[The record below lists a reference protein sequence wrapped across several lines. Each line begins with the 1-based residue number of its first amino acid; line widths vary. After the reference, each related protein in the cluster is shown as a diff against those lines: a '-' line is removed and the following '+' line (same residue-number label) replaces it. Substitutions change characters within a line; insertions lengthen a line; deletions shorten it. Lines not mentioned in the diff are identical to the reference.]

1 LRQAWDKEIE
11 EFDLAFESG
20 ESPAPLLIKL
30 PGKGQLR
37 LDRRLPFM
45 AFVRVPE
52 DDPEYF
58 HKLLNSSASYLI
70 WDAKAARQDWGEES
84 EANLQILLRC
94 LIRRLQP
101 HFGAFLLLELWPEG
115 QRESSRVLL
124 RKQDRGD
131 EMWQTIQVRLP
142 TLGFA
147 GKLELGFEDPT
158 ASDPW
163 SGALATDW
171 ARKYKVQQLGITVP
185 VLYLSPKGE
194 FFPSLFRAYRRKLDV
209 ILRHI
214 FFAFMHEATPER
226 PTSFHALGTRSLV
239 KLVWKVDSELAA
251 IANSFSLLLAITPT
265 NVERAFQSF
274 SRSGHQ
280 GEPAWE
286 YRPLT
291 VDPALLKGE
300 LFRIPIEQ
308 VDDPV
313 FYRMF
318 EQKRRQLELKITM
331 LAYRRRP
338 DFLHASMSLYGVVE
352 PELKALALEILCRVE
367 KSGSSTK
374 ERFLN
379 AEEFAQR
386 ARREIRWYRRVD
398 KRFAAEAHIVADMG
412 RSIMCQGGNLLIG
425 SDAKVSPQRLEALI
439 QHEVGIHLVTAY
451 NGKCQPLRQLSVG
464 LSDYL
469 PFQEGMAI
477 VAEVAMGGLDRGRL
491 RHLAGRVLAVDCLL
505 SGMTFAETFN
515 HLRSQYDFPLRALF
529 EMVARVFRGGGFTKD
544 AVYLRGLVETLRLIP
559 QQEDFDGVFA
569 GKIGFHHIPLIREL
583 QSRSVLKPAPFRPRF
598 LVLPSARQRI
608 ARLRSGAQVTDLVA
622 ISEGA

>member
-1 LRQAWDKEIE
+1 MRAIWEKEIE
-11 EFDLAFESG
+11 DFDLANEAG
-20 ESPAPLLIKL
+20 QAAPLAIKL

-37 LDRRLPFM
+37 VDRRLPFL
-45 AFVRVPE
+45 AFARVPAADPEHFVR
-52 DDPEYF
+52 
-58 HKLLNSSASYLI
+58 LLHSAASYLI
-70 WDAKAARQDWGEES
+70 WDEAAALNELGDDVEGHFQALVR
-84 EANLQILLRC
+84 A

-101 HFGAFLLLELWPEG
+101 RFGAFLLLEIWP
-115 QRESSRVLL
+115 ESSRESATVLL
-124 RKQDRGD
+124 RKADRAE

-142 TLGFA
+142 TLGFDE
-147 GKLELGFEDPT
+147 KLELRFEDPT
-158 ASDPW
+158 AKDPW
-163 SGALATDW
+163 NGPLPIDW
-171 ARKYKVQQLGITVP
+171 ARKYKVTQLGMSLP
-185 VLYLSPKGE
+185 LLYLSPTGDY
-194 FFPSLFRAYRRKLDV
+194 FPGMFRAYRRRLDV
-209 ILRHI
+209 LLRHT

-239 KLVWKVDSELAA
+239 KLVWKVDQELAA
-251 IANSFSLLLAITPT
+251 IANSFSLLLSITPT
-265 NVERAFQSF
+265 NVERAFQTF
-274 SRSGHQ
+274 SRNGYQ
-280 GEPAWE
+280 GNPTWE

-338 DFLHASMSLYGVVE
+338 DFLHASLSLYGKVE
-352 PELKALALEILCRVE
+352 PELKALALRILAEVE
-367 KSGSSTK
+367 KSHSASH

-386 ARREIRWYRRVD
+386 ARREMRWYRRID
-398 KRFAAEAHIVADMG
+398 SRFAAEAHVLPDMG
-412 RSIMCQGGNLLIG
+412 RAIMCQGGNLLIG
-425 SDAKVSPQRLEALI
+425 AEARVSPQRLEALI
-439 QHEVGIHLVTAY
+439 QHEVGIHLVTSY
-451 NGKCQPLRQLSVG
+451 NGKCQPLQQLSVG

-505 SGMTFAETFN
+505 SGMSFEETFN
-515 HLRSQYDFPLRALF
+515 HLRKEYDFPLRALF
-529 EMVARVFRGGGFTKD
+529 EMVARVYRGGGFTKD
-544 AVYLRGLVETLRLIP
+544 SVYLRGLVETLRLIP
-559 QQEDFDGVFA
+559 LQEDFDGVFA

-583 QSRSVLKPAPFRPRF
+583 QSRSVLQPAPFRPRF
-598 LVLPSARQRI
+598 LVLKSARERI
-608 ARLRSGAQVTDLVA
+608 ARLRAGVEVTDLIA

>member
-1 LRQAWDKEIE
+1 MKQLWDKEIE
-11 EFDLAFESG
+11 EFVASTEVTTLS
-20 ESPAPLLIKL
+20 LKL
-30 PGKGQLR
+30 PGKGLLR
-37 LDRRLPFM
+37 VDRLLPFI
-45 AFVRVPE
+45 AFVRVPVE
-52 DDPEYF
+52 DPEYF
-58 HKLLNSSASYLI
+58 PRLLNSTASYLV
-70 WDAKAARQDWGEES
+70 WDQAAATQEWGEEA
-84 EANLQILLRC
+84 EGCLQSVLRS
-94 LIRRLQP
+94 LIRRMQP
-101 HFGAFLLLELWPEG
+101 RFGAFLLLEMWPEPN
-115 QRESSRVLL
+115 RETAGVLL
-124 RKQDRGD
+124 RKPDRAD

-147 GKLELGFEDPT
+147 GKLELHYEDPT
-158 ASDPW
+158 AKDPW
-163 SGALATDW
+163 NGPLPKDW
-171 ARKYKVQQLGITVP
+171 ARKYKVHQLGLSLP
-185 VLYLSPKGE
+185 LLYLSPRNE
-194 FFPSLFRAYRRKLDV
+194 YFPSLFRAYRRRLDV

-226 PTSFHALGTRSLV
+226 PSSFHSLGTRSLI
-239 KLVWKVDSELAA
+239 KLVWKVDAELAA
-251 IANSFSLLLAITPT
+251 VANSFSLLLAITPT
-265 NVERAFQSF
+265 NVERAFHTF
-274 SRSGHQ
+274 SRNGYQ
-280 GEPAWE
+280 GNPSWE

-331 LAYRRRP
+331 LAYRHRP
-338 DFLHASMSLYGVVE
+338 DFLHASLSLYGAIE
-352 PELKALALEILCRVE
+352 PELKELALSILAKVD
-367 KSGSSTK
+367 KASPAGN
-374 ERFLN
+374 ERFLT

-398 KRFAAEAHIVADMG
+398 KRFAADVQIVPDMG
-412 RSIMCQGGNLLIG
+412 RAIMCQRGNLLIG
-425 SDAKVSPQRLEALI
+425 AEARVSPQRVEALI

-451 NGKCQPLRQLSVG
+451 NGKCQPLQQLSVG

-505 SGMTFAETFN
+505 QGMSFEETFN
-515 HLRSQYDFPLRALF
+515 HLRSEYDFPLRALF
-529 EMVARVFRGGGFTKD
+529 EMVARVYRGGGFTKD
-544 AVYLRGLVETLRLIP
+544 SVYLRGLVETLRLIP
-559 QQEDFDGVFA
+559 LQEDFDGVFA

-598 LVLPSARQRI
+598 LFLRSARQRV
-608 ARLRSGAQVTDLVA
+608 ARLRAGASVTELIE